1 MAESDP
7 NYAKL
12 CTALKD
18 MAQGELA
25 AITAGTPEADVGLDL
40 GAANLS
46 QEEIAKALSRTE
58 INEQYRKKLDDQGVS
73 PAEIHAAQMQAALLS
88 GMEKAARLKHRTR
101 VAALVSGASRSYGQ
115 AQDTGYF
122 GLVLPAIP
130 LQQSA

>member
-7 NYAKL
+7 TYAKL
-12 CTALKD
+12 CDALKT

-25 AITAGTPEADVGLDL
+25 AVTQGTSEADRGLDL
-40 GAANLS
+40 GAEDLS
-46 QEEIAKALSRTE
+46 QEELAKALSRQE

-73 PAEIHAAQMQAALLS
+73 PAEIHAAQMQVAILS
-88 GMEKAARLKHRTR
+88 GMEKASRLKHRTR

-122 GLVLPAIP
+122 GYVLPAIP